1 MDFYFSH
8 HPRIENDITVPFC
21 SIDWRIFF
29 FYTNAIA
36 KTRWKIHHYKL
47 RREQREKNRR
57 EKRKKPFSSTHKQAH
72 NRMEMLSFGLLSMTQ
87 ILMHV
92 ARCVFIFSFPHRR
105 RWFFFFSVFL
115 FEYFCVETRTWWW
128 CARVLLHFDLF
139 VSRDSFTNSQTK
151 PKSLYFFS
159 LCDRSAFNTGTY
171 ARTHSH
177 TKYIQLKLEKNLG
190 WLFLLGFLSM
200 RIKYDALP
208 LAERIFRFHCCH
220 NNFTLR
226 MASMHCRR
234 RHRRYCL
241 SLAPSRVYL
250 KRTRACVCTR
260 HISFDAKTH

>member
-29 FYTNAIA
+29 FLHKCNCQNQMKNSPLQITTRAERKESPEKEKKTVFIDTQTSTQSNGNAFVWFAFDDTN
-36 KTRWKIHHYKL
+36 T
-47 RREQREKNRR
+47 
-57 EKRKKPFSSTHKQAH
+57 S
-72 NRMEMLSFGLLSMTQ
+72 
-87 ILMHV
+87 